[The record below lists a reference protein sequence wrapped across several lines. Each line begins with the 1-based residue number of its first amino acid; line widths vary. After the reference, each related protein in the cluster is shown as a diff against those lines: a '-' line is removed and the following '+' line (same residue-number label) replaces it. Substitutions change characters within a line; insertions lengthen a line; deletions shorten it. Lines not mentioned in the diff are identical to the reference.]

1 MFQIFRIV
9 VGLLAAVSVASSRSI
24 RTVVLELEV
33 PPSRQRD
40 VDASVGR
47 ATMSQASPTGSLPET
62 RNDKTSSRGIT
73 WTCPQ
78 QATRP
83 TNNDQDR
90 EQAPGPGI
98 KLMNHD
104 DEVRSFYFYW
114 NSCDSIPYAYLSMP
128 ARGSRFVSLPA
139 GFQGRV
145 TRGTDETHLSG
156 QPQLLGTWVE
166 LSFPAGDDRGGW
178 GDVSLIRGCD
188 GAATVR
194 ALDGSGLFRGFENW
208 VLDGAPREAYDT
220 KESGAEVIRAIGD
233 VTIRQEAIAR
243 DYLLSKVNLSDVYVD
258 NEHGNPVIFSANSRF
273 AVTFFKGRP

>member
-9 VGLLAAVSVASSRSI
+9 VGLLAGVSTASSRSI
-24 RTVVLELEV
+24 RTTELEV
-33 PPSRQRD
+33 EVSPPRQRD
-40 VDASVGR
+40 VNASVGR
-47 ATMSQASPTGSLPET
+47 ATMTPASPRGSL
-62 RNDKTSSRGIT
+62 RGAGNNNISSRGIT

-78 QATRP
+78 QATRL
-83 TNNDQDR
+83 TYNYQNQ

-104 DEVRSFYFYW
+104 GEERSFYFYW

-145 TRGTDETHLSG
+145 TRGTDETHLNG

-166 LSFPAGDDRGGW
+166 LSFPTGDDRGGW

-194 ALDGSGLFRGFENW
+194 ALDGSGLLRGFEHW
-208 VLDGAPREAYDT
+208 VLDGAPQEAYDT
-220 KESGAEVIRAIGD
+220 KESGAEVIRAVGD

-243 DYLLSKVNLSDVYVD
+243 DYLLSKVNLSNVYVD
-258 NEHGNPVIFSANSRF
+258 NEHGNPVICSANSRF

>member
-1 MFQIFRIV
+1 MLQIFRIV
-9 VGLLAAVSVASSRSI
+9 VGLLAAVSAASSRSI
-24 RTVVLELEV
+24 RTSEPGVEV
-33 PPSRQRD
+33 SPSRQRD
-40 VDASVGR
+40 VNASVGR
-47 ATMSQASPTGSLPET
+47 ATMSPANPTESLPET
-62 RNDKTSSRGIT
+62 RDDKIRSSEIT

-78 QATRP
+78 QATRL
-83 TNNDQDR
+83 TYDDQNQ

-104 DEVRSFYFYW
+104 EEERSFYLYW
-114 NSCDSIPYAYLSMP
+114 NSCDNIPYAYLSMP
-128 ARGSRFVSLPA
+128 AHGSRFVSLPA

-145 TRGTDETHLSG
+145 TRGTDETHLNG

-166 LSFPAGDDRGGW
+166 LSFPIGDDLGGW

-194 ALDGSGLFRGFENW
+194 ALDGSGPFRGFEHW
-208 VLDGAPREAYDT
+208 VLDGAPQEAYDT

-243 DYLLSKVNLSDVYVD
+243 DYLLSKVNLRNVYID
-258 NEHGNPVIFSANSRF
+258 NEHGNPVICSADFRF

>member
-9 VGLLAAVSVASSRSI
+9 VGLLAAVSAAPSRSI
-24 RTVVLELEV
+24 RTAELEV
-33 PPSRQRD
+33 EASPPRQRD

-47 ATMSQASPTGSLPET
+47 ATMSPASPMESLPEA
-62 RNDKTSSRGIT
+62 RDDKISPRGIT

-78 QATRP
+78 QATRLAY
-83 TNNDQDR
+83 NDQNQ
-90 EQAPGPGI
+90 EKAQGPGI
-98 KLMNHD
+98 KLTNHD
-104 DEVRSFYFYW
+104 EEERSFYLYW
-114 NSCDSIPYAYLSMP
+114 NSCDSIPFAYLSMP

-145 TRGTDETHLSG
+145 TRGTDETHLNG
-156 QPQLLGTWVE
+156 RPQLLGTWVE
-166 LSFPAGDDRGGW
+166 LSFPIGDDFGGW
-178 GDVSLIRGCD
+178 GDVSLIHGCD

-194 ALDGSGLFRGFENW
+194 ALDGSGPLRGFEHW

-233 VTIRQEAIAR
+233 VAIRQEAIAR
-243 DYLLSKVNLSDVYVD
+243 DYLMLKVNLSNVYVD
-258 NEHGNPVIFSANSRF
+258 NEHGNPVIRSANFRF